1 MKKIFRYILI
11 FLAIIILLVAG
22 VFFAIQIPSIQS
34 KIINKVV
41 DKINQDF
48 GTSINVGSVDIDF
61 WGDIVLNDISAKD
74 YKQNDF
80 INIKKVTA
88 DISLWDI
95 YQDSNNV
102 AVKSLVL
109 DKAQVKVQTY
119 KGDSISNFIR
129 FINTF
134 STGDTTES
142 HFKLR
147 GNIEI
152 NESALSIIND
162 NLNEKSRVWLNANNL
177 NAEVNGFKMH
187 DDIYEADIK
196 NLNFLAKKNGENF
209 ELKKLSSKF
218 KMDNTGFYFNDL
230 TFNTQSSFLKGHI
243 RLLTPTENAFS
254 DFSNKVNWDLE
265 LGENNVLGFKDI
277 RYFVPDWDSSEK
289 IQISGK
295 VTGNFND
302 LNLAE
307 LNLANGKTK
316 INTSVLNLQNMIDG
330 DIGISSNELKVSTSY
345 DELVRILPT
354 FINKNITPY
363 IKRFGDMNYAG
374 ALNLDD
380 QLVYAKG
387 NLQSALGQAFVNL
400 NMYDYRKD
408 NPTYNGFINTPS
420 FDLKKLTDLKMLD
433 KVSGEIDFKG
443 AGFDI
448 NTMTLTAKG
457 KINYL
462 DLMGERYS
470 NINLDGVLSKNT
482 YDGYLSINDTGKAQ
496 LDYRGFF
503 DFSQKE
509 IKTNFES
516 NVSYVNLNYFKLSD
530 KKNSWLKAKVKGD
543 AVFSDINNL
552 QGDFIIDQITFN
564 SDTLLVNLPKTD
576 LSFSKTPQGEK
587 LIDLQMPNYLTAS
600 MEGQFNIDELG
611 DIMQNGVGN
620 FLVDYKKK
628 KVSKGQHL
636 NYLIIV
642 EDDLINYFLPNLHVK
657 PQTLAAGVIDN
668 DNDVF
673 QVDFRSPSI
682 RYKDYMAEDVHL
694 AAVVGEE
701 KTIELTS
708 EKLKIENFLFSNLKL
723 NGKTENDTLN
733 AKMNFFAGEQKAS
746 EFNLNFYQTF
756 DKEQRIKVGFSP
768 SKFNLEGVEWL
779 INPNNSTE
787 NNYASID
794 LDKNIYKISDFVL
807 QSENQFLKINGDYF
821 NPEKFNFQAEIQNVL
836 LEKAIPKSYMAGMNL
851 KGIANGT
858 IDIKK
863 NNNQVEPIADF
874 KIDSIKLENRL
885 IGNFTAE
892 TKYDVDSQTFN
903 ITGSL
908 DKFNNN
914 TLFVSGDIKNTNTK
928 PELDL
933 IANFD
938 DFDVDILGIFL
949 DQVMTDWKG
958 KLSGDVILKGDLID
972 PSISGE
978 VTMKDLGFKVVYL
991 GTTYQFNGENELV
1004 LNKQPGFNG
1013 QLELDNISFVETNSK
1028 TKGIVDGSLIFS
1040 DLSSWFLDL
1049 DFKTD
1054 KLLVINTSVKDNE
1067 MFFGRV
1073 LAKGEFFMFGP
1084 ASDLVVS
1091 GRNLDVLPGSV
1102 INLNT
1107 SSTKNVGENRFIQ
1120 FYSVD
1125 EEGNIVQDEK
1135 QDQRVSGFSM
1145 DLKLNVDAGTT
1156 VNLVLD
1162 EKSDDKIEAQGHA
1175 KNFSIAMNRAGNLNI
1190 DGEYMI
1196 TDGVYNYRQSVII
1209 DKKFD
1214 IEKGGYIRF
1223 NGNPYN
1229 AQMNLRA
1236 IYSRSVSNAGAYLG
1250 ATYLQPTQVDVVA
1263 SINGDLKKTNINLG
1277 IEIPD
1282 ANSQIQ
1288 SMLNSKIKGNV
1299 DERIRQVGSI
1309 LVLGK
1314 FDVNEG
1320 LTTSTATDVA
1330 TSSAFELLGRQV
1342 GNAFSSIIPGLEIN
1356 PTYLQSSD
1364 SRNQADRI
1372 QTQYN
1377 LAINSRLKVNGFVGT
1392 PLGSQFNEKATAS
1405 LELDYDISK
1414 KNDGG
1419 LRLRAFSRPSTI
1431 GLENYNVNSTYA
1443 QSYGAGIVYHRDFN
1457 KFRDLFIN
1465 KSKDNE
1471 EIESIGNK
1479 KTTTKSKGKIFQFE
1493 DKKSKQKDNT
1503 KKNVPENNAVVD
1515 IIQQKKKQR
1524 LSLKK

>member
-1 MKKIFRYILI
+1 MKKFFRYILI
-11 FLAIIILLVAG
+11 FFAIILLLVVG
-22 VFFAIQIPSIQS
+22 LFFAIQIPSVQS
-34 KIINKVV
+34 KIISKVV
-41 DKINQDF
+41 EKVNQDF
-48 GTSINVGSVDIDF
+48 GTSISVGGVDIDF
-61 WGDIVLNDISAKD
+61 WGDIVLSDISAKD

-80 INIKKVTA
+80 IDIKKVTA

-95 YQDSNNV
+95 YHDSNNV

-109 DKAQVKVQTY
+109 DQARVKVLTY
-119 KGDSISNFIR
+119 KGDSVSNFMR
-129 FINTF
+129 FLDVF
-134 STGDTTES
+134 ATGDTTES

-162 NLNEKSRVWLNANNL
+162 NLDEKSRVWLDATQL
-177 NAEVNGFKMH
+177 NGLVKGFKMH
-187 DDIYEADIK
+187 DDIYEADIR
-196 NLNFLAKKNGENF
+196 NLSFLAKKNGENF
-209 ELKKLSSKF
+209 ELKKLASKF
-218 KMDNTGFYFNDL
+218 KMDNTGFYFDDL
-230 TFNTQSSFLKGHI
+230 TFNTESSFLQGHI

-254 DFSNKVNWDLE
+254 DFSNKVDWDLE
-265 LGENNVLGFKDI
+265 LGKDNVLGFKDI
-277 RYFVPDWDSSEK
+277 RYFVPDWDSSEE

-295 VTGNFND
+295 ATGSLNN

-316 INTSVLNLQNMIDG
+316 IKTPVINLQNMIDG
-330 DIGISSNELKVSTSY
+330 DIGVFSNELNVSTSY

-354 FINKNITPY
+354 FIDKNITPY
-363 IKRFGDMNYAG
+363 IKRFGDMDYGG
-374 ALNLDD
+374 AFNLDD

-400 NMYDYRKD
+400 NMYDYRKE
-408 NPTYNGFINTPS
+408 NPTYNGFINTPN
-420 FDLKKLTDLKMLD
+420 FDLRQLTEMKMLD

-443 AGFDI
+443 ESFDI
-448 NTMTLTAKG
+448 NKMTLTAKG

-462 DLMGERYS
+462 DLMGERYN
-470 NINLDGVLSKNT
+470 NISLDGVLNKST
-482 YDGYLSINDTGKAQ
+482 YKGFLSINDPGKAQ
-496 LDYRGFF
+496 LDYQGFF

-509 IKTNFES
+509 IKADFKS
-516 NVSYVNLNYFKLSD
+516 NVSYVNLNYFKLTD
-530 KKNSWLKAKVKGD
+530 KRNSWIKATVEGN
-543 AVFSDINNL
+543 ARFSDINDL
-552 QGDFIIDQITFN
+552 QGDFVMDQITFN

-576 LSFSKTPQGEK
+576 LSFSKTPNGEK
-587 LIDLQMPNYLTAS
+587 LIDLQMPNYLTAT

-636 NYLIIV
+636 NYLVIV
-642 EDDLINYFLPNLHVK
+642 EDDLINYFLPNLRVK

-682 RYKDYMAEDVHL
+682 RYKDYMAQDIHL
-694 AAVVGEE
+694 AAAAGEQ

-708 EKLKIENFLFSNLKL
+708 EKLKIENILFSSLRL
-723 NGKTENDTLN
+723 DGKTENDTLN
-733 AKMNFFAGEQKAS
+733 AKMHFFAGEQKAT

-756 DKEQRIKVGFSP
+756 DDEHKIKVGFSP
-768 SKFNLEGVEWL
+768 SKFNLEGVEWH
-779 INPNNSTE
+779 INPENSTE
-787 NNYASID
+787 SNYASID
-794 LDKNIYKISDFVL
+794 FDKNIYKVSDFVL
-807 QSENQFLKINGDYF
+807 QSDNQYLKINGDYF
-821 NPEKFNFQAEIQNVL
+821 NPEKFNFQAEIENIL
-836 LEKAIPKSYMAGMNL
+836 LEKAIPKSYMTGMNL

-863 NNNQVEPIADF
+863 DNNQVEPIADL
-874 KIDSIKLENRL
+874 KIDSIKLDNRL
-885 IGNFTAE
+885 IGNFTTE
-892 TKYDVDSQTFN
+892 TKYDVDAQTFN
-903 ITGSL
+903 IIGSL

-914 TLFVSGDIKNTNTK
+914 TLFVSGDIKNTNSE

-933 IANFD
+933 VANFD
-938 DFDVDILGIFL
+938 DFDVDILGVFL
-949 DQVMTDWKG
+949 DEVMTDWKG
-958 KLSGDVILKGDLID
+958 KLSGDVVLKGKLMD

-978 VTMKDLGFKVVYL
+978 VTMKDLGFRVVYL
-991 GTTYQFNGENELV
+991 GTRYQFNGENELV

-1013 QLELDNISFVETNSK
+1013 QLELDNVTFTETTSK
-1028 TKGIVDGSLIFS
+1028 TKGVVDGSLIFS

-1067 MFFGRV
+1067 MFYGRV

-1091 GRNLDVLPGSV
+1091 GRNLKVLPGSV

-1125 EEGNIVQDEK
+1125 EAGNLVQDEK
-1135 QDQRVSGFSM
+1135 QEQRVSGFSM
-1145 DLKLNVDAGTT
+1145 DLRLNVDAGTT

-1175 KNFSIAMNRAGNLNI
+1175 KNFKIAMNRAGNLSI
-1190 DGEYMI
+1190 DGEYII

-1229 AQMNLRA
+1229 AQMSLRA
-1236 IYSRSVSNAGAYLG
+1236 IYSRSVSNTGAYLG
-1250 ATYLQPTQVDVVA
+1250 ATYLQPTLVDVVA
-1263 SINGDLKKTNINLG
+1263 SINGDLKKTNIDLG

-1288 SMLNSKIKGNV
+1288 SMLDSKIKGNV

-1309 LVLGK
+1309 LVLGR
-1314 FDVNEG
+1314 FDVNESI
-1320 LTTSTATDVA
+1320 TTSTATDA
-1330 TSSAFELLGRQV
+1330 AASSAFELLGRQV

-1356 PTYLQSSD
+1356 PTYLQASD

-1372 QTQYN
+1372 QTQFN
-1377 LAINSRLKVNGFVGT
+1377 LAINPRLKINGAVGT
-1392 PLGSQFNEKATAS
+1392 PLGSQFNEEVTTS

-1414 KNDGG
+1414 RLDGG

-1431 GLENYNVNSTYA
+1431 GLENYNVNNTYA
-1443 QSYGAGIVYHRDFN
+1443 QSYGAGIVYHRAFN
-1457 KFRDLFIN
+1457 KFRELFA
-1465 KSKDNE
+1465 
-1471 EIESIGNK
+1471 K
-1479 KTTTKSKGKIFQFE
+1479 KTDEEKEKKNE
-1493 DKKSKQKDNT
+1493 KDKKTNK
-1503 KKNVPENNAVVD
+1503 AVID
-1515 IIQQKKKQR
+1515 SANRQKKKTIQFEE
-1524 LSLKK
+1524 KDK

>member
-1 MKKIFRYILI
+1 MKKFFRFILI
-11 FLAIIILLVAG
+11 FFAIIILLAAG
-22 VFFAIQIPSIQS
+22 LFFAIQIPSVQS
-34 KIINKVV
+34 KIISKVV
-41 DKINQDF
+41 EKVNQDF
-48 GTSINVGSVDIDF
+48 GTSISVGGVDIDF
-61 WGDIVLNDISAKD
+61 WGDIVLSDISAKD

-80 INIKKVTA
+80 IDIKKVTA

-109 DKAQVKVQTY
+109 DQARVKVLTY
-119 KGDSISNFIR
+119 KGDSLSNFMR
-129 FINTF
+129 FLDVF
-134 STGDTTES
+134 ATGDTTES

-162 NLNEKSRVWLNANNL
+162 NLDEKSRVWLDANNL
-177 NAEVNGFKMH
+177 NAVVKGFKMH
-187 DDIYEADIK
+187 DDIYEADIR
-196 NLNFLAKKNGENF
+196 NLSFLAKKNGENF
-209 ELKKLSSKF
+209 ELKKLASKF
-218 KMDNTGFYFNDL
+218 KMDNTGLYFNDL
-230 TFNTQSSFLKGHI
+230 TFKTESSFLQGHI

-254 DFSNKVNWDLE
+254 DFSNKVDWDLL
-265 LGENNVLGFKDI
+265 LGKDNVLGFKDI

-289 IQISGK
+289 VQISGK
-295 VTGNFND
+295 ATGSLNN

-316 INTSVLNLQNMIDG
+316 IKTPVINLQNMIDG
-330 DIGISSNELKVSTSY
+330 DIGVFSNELNVSTSY

-354 FINKNITPY
+354 FIDKNITPY
-363 IKRFGDMNYAG
+363 IKRFGEMNYGG
-374 ALNLDD
+374 AFNLDD

-400 NMYDYRKD
+400 NMYDYRKE
-408 NPTYNGFINTPS
+408 NPTYNGFINTPN
-420 FDLKKLTDLKMLD
+420 FDLKQLTELKMLD

-462 DLMGERYS
+462 DLMGERYNNLS
-470 NINLDGVLSKNT
+470 LDGVLSKET
-482 YDGYLSINDTGKAQ
+482 YNGYLSINDPGKAQ
-496 LDYRGFF
+496 LDYQGFF

-509 IKTNFES
+509 IKANFES
-516 NVSYVNLNYFKLSD
+516 NVSYVNLNYFKLTD
-530 KKNSWLKAKVKGD
+530 KKNSWIKAKVKGD
-543 AVFSDINNL
+543 ARFSDINDL
-552 QGDFIIDQITFN
+552 QGDFVMDQITFN

-576 LSFSKTPQGEK
+576 LSFSKTPNGEK
-587 LIDLQMPNYLTAS
+587 LIDLQMPNYLTAT
-600 MEGQFNIDELG
+600 MEGQYKLDELG
-611 DIMQNGVGN
+611 DIIYNGVGN

-636 NYLIIV
+636 NYLVIV
-642 EDDLINYFLPNLHVK
+642 EDDLINYFLPNLRVK

-673 QVDFRSPSI
+673 QIDFRSPSI
-682 RYKDYMAEDVHL
+682 RYKDYMAEDIHL
-694 AAVVGEE
+694 AATAGEE

-708 EKLKIENFLFSNLKL
+708 EKLKIENFLFSNLRL
-723 NGKTENDTLN
+723 DGKNERDTLN
-733 AKMNFFAGEQKAS
+733 AKMHFFAGEQKAS

-756 DKEQRIKVGFSP
+756 DEEHKIKVGFSP
-768 SKFNLEGVEWL
+768 SKFNLEGVEWH
-779 INPNNSTE
+779 INPDNSTDS
-787 NNYASID
+787 NYASID
-794 LDKNIYKISDFVL
+794 FDKNIYKVSDFVL
-807 QSENQFLKINGDYF
+807 QSDDQYLKINGDYF
-821 NPEKFNFQAEIQNVL
+821 NPEKFNFQTEIQNIH
-836 LEKAIPKSYMAGMNL
+836 LEKAIPKSYMAGMDL

-863 NNNQVEPIADF
+863 DNNQVEPIADL
-874 KIDSIKLENRL
+874 KIDSIQLNDRL
-885 IGNFTAE
+885 IGNFATE
-892 TKYDVDSQTFN
+892 TKYDVETETFN

-908 DKFNNN
+908 DKYNEN
-914 TLFVSGDIKNTNTK
+914 TLFVSGDIKNTNSQ

-933 IANFD
+933 VANFD
-938 DFDVDILGIFL
+938 DFDVDILGAFL
-949 DQVMTDWKG
+949 DEVMTDWKG
-958 KLSGDVILKGDLID
+958 KLSGDVVVKGNLMD

-978 VTMKDLGFKVVYL
+978 VTMKNLGFKVVYL
-991 GTTYQFNGENELV
+991 GTRYQFDGENELT

-1013 QLELDNISFVETNSK
+1013 QLELDNITFTETNSK

-1049 DFKTD
+1049 DFKTN
-1054 KLLVINTSVKDNE
+1054 KLLVISTSVKDNE
-1067 MFFGRV
+1067 MFYGRV
-1073 LAKGEFFMFGP
+1073 FAKGEFFMFGP
-1084 ASDLVVS
+1084 ASDLVIS
-1091 GRNLDVLPGSV
+1091 GRNLDVLKGSV

-1107 SSTKNVGENRFIQ
+1107 SGTKNVSDNPFIQ

-1125 EEGNIVQDEK
+1125 EEGSIVQDET
-1135 QDQRVSGFSM
+1135 QEQRVSGFSM
-1145 DLKLNVDAGTT
+1145 DLSLNVDANTT

-1162 EKSDDKIEAQGHA
+1162 EKSDDKIEAQGYA
-1175 KNFSIAMNRAGNLNI
+1175 KNFKIAMNRAGNLSI
-1190 DGEYMI
+1190 DGEYVI

-1236 IYSRSVSNAGAYLG
+1236 VYSRNVSNLGAYIG
-1250 ATYLQPTQVDVVA
+1250 ATYLQPMEVDVVA
-1263 SINGDLKKTNINLG
+1263 SISGDLNKTNIDLG
-1277 IEIPD
+1277 IEVPE
-1282 ANSQIQ
+1282 ANSQVQ
-1288 SMLNSKIKGNV
+1288 SMLNSKIKNNV

-1314 FDVNEG
+1314 FDVNQSI
-1320 LTTSTATDVA
+1320 TTAIASDVA
-1330 TSSAFELLGRQV
+1330 TSSAFELLGRQI

-1372 QTQYN
+1372 QTQFN
-1377 LAINSRLKVNGFVGT
+1377 FAINTRLKINGMVGT
-1392 PLGSQFNEKATAS
+1392 PLGSQFNEEVTTS
-1405 LELDYDISK
+1405 FELDYDISK
-1414 KNDGG
+1414 KIDGG

-1431 GLENYNVNSTYA
+1431 GLENYNVNNTYA
-1443 QSYGAGIVYHRDFN
+1443 QSYGAGIVYHRAFN
-1457 KFRDLFIN
+1457 RFRELFSL
-1465 KSKDNE
+1465 KSDDE
-1471 EIESIGNK
+1471 EQETNK
-1479 KTTTKSKGKIFQFE
+1479 KTL
-1493 DKKSKQKDNT
+1493 DKKAVNDSTKLKNKTVQFSK
-1503 KKNVPENNAVVD
+1503 
-1515 IIQQKKKQR
+1515 
-1524 LSLKK
+1524 